1 MEDSVEKCGD
11 REQPPLDY
19 AGRELKIML
28 SYSTEDE
35 RCGSSSCFETSP
47 GEEARGASG
56 SEQSLPQSVA
66 SSWPTRKVSDSDAD
80 ADDERTDSND
90 AKADKL
96 RGLGFPSCCWEK
108 TCQAAGRECAPHW
121 QSPMP
126 SPISAVSVLWF
137 PTSSSPLLGRQLQVM
152 QLGSSS
158 TATVFGQLWRL
169 EPLPPEKKSLWRREM
184 EWLLCVSDHIVEL
197 VPSWQTFPDGSKLE
211 VHTCMLFLL
220 QFLWL

>member
-56 SEQSLPQSVA
+56 SEESLPQSVA

-96 RGLGFPSCCWEK
+96 RVLDFLVLFLGIRLDIESMKERFSK
-108 TCQAAGRECAPHW
+108 
-121 QSPMP
+121 
-126 SPISAVSVLWF
+126 L
-137 PTSSSPLLGRQLQVM
+137 LLGEDMSGCGKGVC
-152 QLGSSS
+152 
-158 TATVFGQLWRL
+158 TALAISNAITN
-169 EPLPPEKKSLWRREM
+169 
-184 EWLLCVSDHIVEL
+184 LCGKRAVVSDFFFAS
-197 VPSWQTFPDGSKLE
+197 SW
-211 VHTCMLFLL
+211 
-220 QFLWL
+220 